1 MGSLKKISGDLLAY
15 VLTLRA
21 RHFFM
26 LSGVAFSAGI
36 LWGTAAFIEHEQ
48 NLALA
53 AQSEHDRLFVN
64 TFKNHMSDALSAIDN
79 RIDSLLYDLSADTNP
94 EASMAALVRDST
106 RLRSLSIV
114 SSNGIVLF
122 SSNHRL
128 INLHLDLEKLG
139 FSGRPGTTL
148 EPGTTQLFRD
158 LDEID
163 LQSAPSKNAS
173 NASNVSS
180 VIPFA
185 RSVVI
190 GNKQAIVL
198 AMLNPASLF
207 PEYDLTIAPNVHFAA
222 LFDYRGNTLAATQGS
237 EFVVNQRYSELPMYE
252 QLQANIEKGQFQ
264 ISRTIRG
271 ASKKTYL
278 VSFRADKKYPLVAV
292 FGSAET
298 HVIAS
303 TSGRAATMLAIGLI
317 TASLVLIY
325 NFLLWQ
331 VMRYRDDSERE
342 LQRAKVAA
350 ETANAARADFL
361 STMSHEIR
369 TPMNSVIGMTA
380 LLRETPLDSQQ
391 AEFAK
396 GVEESATALMIIID
410 EILDFSRI
418 DAGKLRIENIDFDL
432 LAVVESSVD
441 ALTAKAAHK
450 KLRLMSHIASD
461 LPVMAFGDPGR
472 LRQIL
477 LNLIGNALKFTSKG
491 EVAVRVCPIERQ
503 QNNVLVRFEIS
514 DTGIGIDQE
523 TIARLFMPFTQAD
536 GSVTREY
543 GGTGLGLSICKRLVE
558 LMGGSIG
565 VDSRPGIGS
574 VFWFILPM
582 PIARNFRASEKKIK
596 ATTTSILLVEPN
608 TAQADILRDY
618 ASRWNAMV
626 TVVSSA
632 SEALTLQKIQANLH
646 IVLIDSHLP
655 DMTPEALVA
664 AMTAYEP
671 AVRCVLLADNEHT
684 REEAHLYGFQATLV
698 QPVRRDAFFDALVLA
713 AERRL
718 SNQHVATE
726 QRAARPSI
734 ASTPDIDPRHILLV
748 EDNIMN
754 QKVTIHQLHKLGFTA
769 TIASNGQDALDALE
783 TAAYEMILMDCQMPG
798 MDGFE
803 ATRRIRQMELS
814 KGTHIKIVAMTAN
827 AMQGDR
833 ERCLDVGMDDY
844 ISKPILIG
852 RLAEIMERYLPQEHG
867 QSIVAAPLLLNMQR
881 FSDMFGDNKVLQQ
894 EMLTLFLSSTRPVLT
909 QLQIAVHAEN
919 AAEVCAIAHRL
930 IGSCGNLGMEALT
943 ALARDAADAGKA
955 RDFNRLAQIHEEMF
969 STFSRLHALIER
981 KGESS

>member
-26 LSGVAFSAGI
+26 LSGLVFSAGI

-79 RIDSLLYDLSADTNP
+79 RIDSLLHDLSADTNP

-122 SSNHRL
+122 SSNQRL
-128 INLHLDLEKLG
+128 INLQLDLEKLG

-148 EPGTTQLFRD
+148 EPGTTQFFRD
-158 LDEID
+158 LDEIY
-163 LQSAPSKNAS
+163 LQSAPSK

-190 GNKQAIVL
+190 GKKQAIVL
-198 AMLNPASLF
+198 AMVNPASLF
-207 PEYDLTIAPNVHFAA
+207 PEYDLTFAPNVHFAA
-222 LFDYRGNTLAATQGS
+222 LFDYRGNTLAATQSS
-237 EFVVNQRYSELPMYE
+237 EFVVNQRYSELPMYT
-252 QLQANIEKGQFQ
+252 QLQSDIEKGQFQ
-264 ISRTIRG
+264 LSRTIRG
-271 ASKKTYL
+271 DSKKTYL
-278 VSFRADKKYPLVAV
+278 VSFRADKKYPLIAV
-292 FGSAET
+292 FGSSEA
-298 HVIAS
+298 HVVAS
-303 TSGRAATMLAIGLI
+303 TSSSAANMLAIGII
-317 TASLVLIY
+317 TAFLVLVY
-325 NFLLWQ
+325 NFVLWQ

-396 GVEESATALMIIID
+396 GVEESATALMAIID
-410 EILDFSRI
+410 DILDFSRI

-441 ALTAKAAHK
+441 ALTSKAAQK

-514 DTGIGIDQE
+514 DSGIGIDQE

-582 PIARNFRASEKKIK
+582 PIARNPRAAERKIRES
-596 ATTTSILLVEPN
+596 TTSILLVEPN
-608 TAQADILRDY
+608 AAQADILRDY
-618 ASRWNAMV
+618 VSRWNTTV

-632 SEALTLQKIQANLH
+632 SEALTLQKIQTHLH

-655 DMTPEALVA
+655 DMTPEALVT

-684 REEAHLYGFQATLV
+684 REDAHLYGFQATLV
-698 QPVRRDAFFDALVLA
+698 QPIRRDALFDALVRA

-718 SNQHVATE
+718 SNQPVTTE
-726 QRAARPSI
+726 RRAVKPSI

-783 TAAYEMILMDCQMPG
+783 TAAYEMILMDCQMPV

-844 ISKPILIG
+844 ISKPILID
-852 RLAEIMERYLPQEHG
+852 RLAEIMQRYLPQEQG
-867 QSIVAAPLLLNMQR
+867 QSIVASPLLLNMQR
-881 FSDMFGDNKVLQQ
+881 FSDMFGDDKVLQQ

-909 QLQIAVHAEN
+909 QLQIAVQAEN
-919 AAEVCAIAHRL
+919 DIEVCSIAHRL
-930 IGSCGNLGMEALT
+930 IGSCSNLGMEALT
-943 ALARDAADAGKA
+943 TLARDAADAGKA
-955 RDFNRLAQIHEEMF
+955 RDFNRLTQIHEEML